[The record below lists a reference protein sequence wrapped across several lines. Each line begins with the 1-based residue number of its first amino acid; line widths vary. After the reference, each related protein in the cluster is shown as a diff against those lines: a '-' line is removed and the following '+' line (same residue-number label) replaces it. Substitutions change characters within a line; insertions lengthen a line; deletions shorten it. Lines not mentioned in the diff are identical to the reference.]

1 VATILLTGETRVWL
15 GEVEITPY
23 LRTGRE
29 PLALDGDRVV
39 FADSRR
45 PWALTELN
53 RRAEEHAEVCP

>member
-1 VATILLTGETRVWL
+1 MAQLILTGARVWL
-15 GEVEITPY
+15 DDVEITRY

-45 PWALTELN
+45 PWALAELN
-53 RRAEEHAEVCP
+53 RRAEEHAEVCR